1 MNFKRMRKCFTVGIV
16 LFVFSGFIQK
26 TTVEKYRLRFPY
38 KRAGL
43 TERQAAA
50 HLLNRFTFGPT
61 PGQIDEVMHKGLE
74 KWFAEQLN
82 ESIDD
87 SDMLKRLTSYDALN
101 LTNEEIVNTY
111 PNNGQILALAK
122 KNNIILKNTDTSA
135 AGKQEYKEQL
145 KQVMQQYGYK
155 APAELERQI
164 INQKIIRAA
173 YSNNQL
179 EEVMTDFWF
188 NHFNVSLTKN
198 QCLQFVLPYERDA
211 IRSNALGSFDKMLLA
226 TAKHCA
232 MLEYLDNA
240 LSVSTNNPLSKKQQ
254 NNPAAKKFE
263 EKLAEMASDTA
274 QKRMA
279 FLQQM
284 LDAKKNQG
292 LNENYARE
300 IMELHT
306 LGVDGGYTQN
316 DVTQLARALTG
327 WGIMPLLKDGVGKN
341 LIEKAGGID
350 KMKEKGFVIEGD
362 FLFRADKHDEGEKII
377 LNQKLPA
384 NGGYEEGIKMIEFL
398 ANHPSTAKFISKKL
412 AVRFVSDHPSDAL
425 VNKMAD
431 AFLKSNGNIKT
442 VMTVMVN
449 SPEFW
454 NADALREKIRSPFEL
469 AISAVRATKA
479 DVQQPFQLFLWCTK
493 MGQKFYYYQA
503 PTGFPDKASYWIN
516 TGALLNRMNFGL
528 AFATEKIPGIKINLA
543 SLNNNHEPESIE
555 AALNIYSNLLLPERD
570 NAANI
575 KRLIPLITDN
585 NLEKKLNDAASKN
598 TVTEIIPT
606 ADETNGMMNERQTNR
621 AIRQSE
627 RAALNKNNTKPVT
640 LAYLAGNNTMIGQVA
655 GVIIGSPEFQRK

>member
-1 MNFKRMRKCFTVGIV
+1 MSKCFTVGIA
-16 LFVFSGFIQK
+16 LFALSGFVQK
-26 TTVEKYRLRFPY
+26 AAIDRNRLRFPY
-38 KRAGL
+38 KKAGL
-43 TERQAAA
+43 TEKQAAA

-61 PGQIDEVMHKGLE
+61 PGQIDEVVNMGLE
-74 KWFAEQLN
+74 KWFAQQLN
-82 ESIDD
+82 ESLDD
-87 SDMLKRLTSYDALN
+87 TDMLKRLISYDALN
-101 LTNEEIVNTY
+101 LSSEEIVNTY
-111 PNNGQILALAK
+111 PNPGQIIALAK
-122 KNNIILKNTDTSA
+122 KNNIILKNNDTSA

-155 APAELERQI
+155 PPAELERQL

-179 EEVMTDFWF
+179 QEVMTDFWF

-211 IRSNALGSFDKMLLA
+211 IRINALGSFDNMLLA
-226 TAKHCA
+226 TAKHTA

-240 LSVSTNNPLSKKQQ
+240 TSVSNNNPFGQKQL
-254 NNPAAKKFE
+254 NNLLAKRVNDKVEEMVNDTSNKNAAALKQLLNARK
-263 EKLAEMASDTA
+263 T
-274 QKRMA
+274 
-279 FLQQM
+279 
-284 LDAKKNQG
+284 QG

-341 LIEKAGGID
+341 LIDKAGGID
-350 KMKEKGFVIEGD
+350 KMKEKGFVIDGD
-362 FLFRADKHDEGEKII
+362 FLYRPDKHDEGEKII

-384 NGGYEEGIKMIEFL
+384 NGGYEEGVKMIEFL

-412 AVRFVSDHPSDAL
+412 AVRFVSDTPSDAL
-425 VNKMAD
+425 ISKMAD
-431 AFLKSNGNIKT
+431 AFLKSKGNIKT
-442 VMTVMVN
+442 VLTVMVN

-479 DVQQPFQLFLWCTK
+479 DVQQPFQLFLWCTR

-516 TGALLNRMNFGL
+516 TGSLLNRMNFGL
-528 AFATEKIPGIKINLA
+528 AFATEKIPGIKLNLS

-555 AALNIYSNLLLPERD
+555 AALNTYSNLLLPERD

-585 NLEKKLNDAASKN
+585 DLEKKLKDAAAKN
-598 TVTEIIPT
+598 TNAEIIPT
-606 ADETNGMMNERQTNR
+606 ADESDNNMMTNERKNNHALR
-621 AIRQSE
+621 KAE
-627 RAALNKNNTKPVT
+627 KAALNKNNAKPVT
-640 LAYLAGNNTMIGQVA
+640 LAYAAGNNTMIAQVT

>member
-1 MNFKRMRKCFTVGIV
+1 MSKCFTVGIA
-16 LFVFSGFIQK
+16 LFALSGFVQK
-26 TTVEKYRLRFPY
+26 AAIDRNRLRFPY
-38 KRAGL
+38 KKAGL
-43 TERQAAA
+43 TEKQAAA

-61 PGQIDEVMHKGLE
+61 PGQIDEVVNMGLE
-74 KWFAEQLN
+74 KWFAQQLN
-82 ESIDD
+82 ESLEDT
-87 SDMLKRLTSYDALN
+87 DMLKRLITYDALN
-101 LTNEEIVNTY
+101 LSSEEIVNTY
-111 PNNGQILALAK
+111 PNPGQIIALAK
-122 KNNIILKNTDTSA
+122 KNNIILKNNDTSA

-155 APAELERQI
+155 PPAELERQL

-179 EEVMTDFWF
+179 QEVMTDFWF

-211 IRSNALGSFDKMLLA
+211 IRINALGSFDQMLLA
-226 TAKHCA
+226 TAKHTA

-240 LSVSTNNPLSKKQQ
+240 TSVSNNNPFGQKQL
-254 NNPAAKKFE
+254 NNLLAKRANDKIEEMVNDTSNKNAAALKQLLNARK
-263 EKLAEMASDTA
+263 T
-274 QKRMA
+274 
-279 FLQQM
+279 
-284 LDAKKNQG
+284 QG

-341 LIEKAGGID
+341 LIDKAGGID
-350 KMKEKGFVIEGD
+350 KMKEKGFVIDGD
-362 FLFRADKHDEGEKII
+362 FLYRPDKHDEGEKII

-384 NGGYEEGIKMIEFL
+384 NGGYEEGVKMIEFL

-412 AVRFVSDHPSDAL
+412 AVRFVSDTPSEAL
-425 VNKMAD
+425 INKMAD
-431 AFLKSNGNIKT
+431 AFLKSKGNIKT
-442 VMTVMVN
+442 VLTVMVN

-479 DVQQPFQLFLWCTK
+479 DVQQPFQLFLWCTR

-516 TGALLNRMNFGL
+516 TGSLLNRMNFGL
-528 AFATEKIPGIKINLA
+528 AFATEKIPGIKLNLS

-555 AALNIYSNLLLPERD
+555 AALNTYSNLLLPERD

-585 NLEKKLNDAASKN
+585 DLEKKLKDAAAKN
-598 TVTEIIPT
+598 TTAEIIPT
-606 ADETNGMMNERQTNR
+606 ADESDNMTAMSERKNNR
-621 AIRQSE
+621 AMKQAE
-627 RAALNKNNTKPVT
+627 RAALNKNNAKPVT
-640 LAYLAGNNTMIGQVA
+640 LAYAAGNNTMIAQVA

>member
-1 MNFKRMRKCFTVGIV
+1 MSKCFTVGIA
-16 LFVFSGFIQK
+16 LFALSGFVQK
-26 TTVEKYRLRFPY
+26 AAIDRNRLRFPY
-38 KRAGL
+38 KKAGL
-43 TERQAAA
+43 TEKQAAA

-61 PGQIDEVMHKGLE
+61 PGQIDEVVNMGLE
-74 KWFAEQLN
+74 KWFAQQLN
-82 ESIDD
+82 ESLDD
-87 SDMLKRLTSYDALN
+87 TDMLRRLISYDALN
-101 LTNEEIVNTY
+101 LSSEEIVNTY
-111 PNNGQILALAK
+111 PNPGQIIALAK
-122 KNNIILKNTDTSA
+122 KNNIILKNNDTSA

-155 APAELERQI
+155 PPAELERQL

-179 EEVMTDFWF
+179 QEVMTDFWF

-211 IRSNALGSFDKMLLA
+211 IRINALGSFDQMLLA
-226 TAKHCA
+226 TAKHTA

-240 LSVSTNNPLSKKQQ
+240 TSVSNNNPFGQKQL
-254 NNPAAKKFE
+254 NNLLAKRANDKIEEMVNDTSNKNAAALKQLLNARK
-263 EKLAEMASDTA
+263 T
-274 QKRMA
+274 
-279 FLQQM
+279 
-284 LDAKKNQG
+284 QG

-341 LIEKAGGID
+341 LIDKAGGID
-350 KMKEKGFVIEGD
+350 KMKEKGFVIDGD
-362 FLFRADKHDEGEKII
+362 FLYRPDKHDEGEKII

-384 NGGYEEGIKMIEFL
+384 NGGYEEGVKMIEFL

-412 AVRFVSDHPSDAL
+412 AVRFVSDTPSEAL
-425 VNKMAD
+425 INKMAD
-431 AFLKSNGNIKT
+431 AFLKSKGNIKT
-442 VMTVMVN
+442 VLTVMVN

-479 DVQQPFQLFLWCTK
+479 DVQQPFQLFLWCTR

-516 TGALLNRMNFGL
+516 TGSLLNRMNFGL
-528 AFATEKIPGIKINLA
+528 AFATEKIPGIKLNLS

-555 AALNIYSNLLLPERD
+555 AALNTYSNLLLPERD

-585 NLEKKLNDAASKN
+585 DLEKKLKDAAAKN
-598 TVTEIIPT
+598 TTAEIIPT
-606 ADETNGMMNERQTNR
+606 ADESDNMTAMSERKNNR
-621 AIRQSE
+621 AMKQAE
-627 RAALNKNNTKPVT
+627 RAALNKNNAKPVT
-640 LAYLAGNNTMIGQVA
+640 LAYAAGNNTMIAQVA

>member
-1 MNFKRMRKCFTVGIV
+1 MSKCFTVGIA
-16 LFVFSGFIQK
+16 LFALSGFVQK
-26 TTVEKYRLRFPY
+26 AAIDRNRLRFPY
-38 KRAGL
+38 KKAGL
-43 TERQAAA
+43 TEKQAAA

-61 PGQIDEVMHKGLE
+61 PGQIDEVVNMGLE
-74 KWFAEQLN
+74 KWFAQQLN
-82 ESIDD
+82 ESLDD
-87 SDMLKRLTSYDALN
+87 TDMLRRLISYDALN
-101 LTNEEIVNTY
+101 LSSEEIVNTY
-111 PNNGQILALAK
+111 PNPGQIIALAK
-122 KNNIILKNTDTSA
+122 KNNIILKNNDTSA

-155 APAELERQI
+155 PPAELERQL

-179 EEVMTDFWF
+179 QEVMTDFWF
-188 NHFNVSLTKN
+188 NHFNVSITKN

-211 IRSNALGSFDKMLLA
+211 IRINALGSFDQMLLA
-226 TAKHCA
+226 TAKHTA

-240 LSVSTNNPLSKKQQ
+240 TSVSNNNPFGQKQL
-254 NNPAAKKFE
+254 NNLLAKRANDKIEEMVNDTSNKNAAALKQLLNARK
-263 EKLAEMASDTA
+263 T
-274 QKRMA
+274 
-279 FLQQM
+279 
-284 LDAKKNQG
+284 QG

-341 LIEKAGGID
+341 LIDKAGGID
-350 KMKEKGFVIEGD
+350 KMKEKGFVIDGD
-362 FLFRADKHDEGEKII
+362 FLYRPDKHDEGEKII

-384 NGGYEEGIKMIEFL
+384 NGGYEEGVKMIEFL

-412 AVRFVSDHPSDAL
+412 AVRFVSDTPSEAL
-425 VNKMAD
+425 INKMAD
-431 AFLKSNGNIKT
+431 AFLKSKGNIKT
-442 VMTVMVN
+442 VLTVMVN

-479 DVQQPFQLFLWCTK
+479 DVQQPFQLFLWCTR

-516 TGALLNRMNFGL
+516 TGSLLNRMNFGL
-528 AFATEKIPGIKINLA
+528 AFATEKIPGIKLNLS

-555 AALNIYSNLLLPERD
+555 AALNTYSNLLLPERD

-585 NLEKKLNDAASKN
+585 DLEKKLKDAAAKN
-598 TVTEIIPT
+598 TTAEIIPT
-606 ADETNGMMNERQTNR
+606 ADESDNMTAMSERKNNR
-621 AIRQSE
+621 AMKQAE
-627 RAALNKNNTKPVT
+627 RAALNKNNAKPVT
-640 LAYLAGNNTMIGQVA
+640 LAYAAGNNTMIAQVA

>member
-1 MNFKRMRKCFTVGIV
+1 MSKCFTVGIA
-16 LFVFSGFIQK
+16 LFALSGFVQK
-26 TTVEKYRLRFPY
+26 AAIDRNRLRFPY
-38 KRAGL
+38 KKAGL
-43 TERQAAA
+43 TEKQAAA

-61 PGQIDEVMHKGLE
+61 PGQIDEVVNMGLE
-74 KWFAEQLN
+74 KWFAQQLN
-82 ESIDD
+82 ESLDD
-87 SDMLKRLTSYDALN
+87 TDMLRRLISYDALN
-101 LTNEEIVNTY
+101 LSSEEIVNTY
-111 PNNGQILALAK
+111 PNPGQIIALAK
-122 KNNIILKNTDTSA
+122 KNNIILKNNDTSA

-155 APAELERQI
+155 PPAELERQL

-179 EEVMTDFWF
+179 QEVMTDFWF

-211 IRSNALGSFDKMLLA
+211 IRINALGSFDQMLLA
-226 TAKHCA
+226 TAKHTA

-240 LSVSTNNPLSKKQQ
+240 TSVSNNNPFGQKQL
-254 NNPAAKKFE
+254 NNLLAKRANDKIEEMVNDTSNKNAAALKQLLNARK
-263 EKLAEMASDTA
+263 T
-274 QKRMA
+274 
-279 FLQQM
+279 
-284 LDAKKNQG
+284 QG

-341 LIEKAGGID
+341 LIDKAGGID
-350 KMKEKGFVIEGD
+350 KMKEKGFVIDGD
-362 FLFRADKHDEGEKII
+362 FLYSPDKHDEGEKII

-384 NGGYEEGIKMIEFL
+384 NGGYEEGVKMIEFL

-412 AVRFVSDHPSDAL
+412 AVRFVSDTPSEAL
-425 VNKMAD
+425 INKMAD
-431 AFLKSNGNIKT
+431 AFLKSKGNIKT
-442 VMTVMVN
+442 VLTVMVN

-479 DVQQPFQLFLWCTK
+479 DVQQPFQLFLWCTR

-516 TGALLNRMNFGL
+516 TGSLLNRMNFGL
-528 AFATEKIPGIKINLA
+528 AFATEKIPGIKLNLS

-555 AALNIYSNLLLPERD
+555 AALNTYSNLLLPERD

-585 NLEKKLNDAASKN
+585 DLEKKLKDAAAKN
-598 TVTEIIPT
+598 TTAEIIPT
-606 ADETNGMMNERQTNR
+606 ADESDNMIAMSERKNNR
-621 AIRQSE
+621 AMKQAE
-627 RAALNKNNTKPVT
+627 RAALNKNNAKPVT
-640 LAYLAGNNTMIGQVA
+640 LAYAAGNNTMIAQVA

>member
-1 MNFKRMRKCFTVGIV
+1 MSKCFTVGIA
-16 LFVFSGFIQK
+16 LFALSGFVQK
-26 TTVEKYRLRFPY
+26 AAIDRNRLRFPY
-38 KRAGL
+38 KKAGL
-43 TERQAAA
+43 TEKQAAA

-61 PGQIDEVMHKGLE
+61 PGQIDEVVNMGLE
-74 KWFAEQLN
+74 KWFAQQLN
-82 ESIDD
+82 ESLDD
-87 SDMLKRLTSYDALN
+87 TDMLKRLISYDALN
-101 LTNEEIVNTY
+101 LSSEEIVNTY
-111 PNNGQILALAK
+111 PNPGQIIALAK
-122 KNNIILKNTDTSA
+122 KNNISLKNNDTSA

-155 APAELERQI
+155 PPAELERQL

-179 EEVMTDFWF
+179 QEVMTDFWF

-211 IRSNALGSFDKMLLA
+211 IRINALGSFDQMLLA
-226 TAKHCA
+226 TAKHTA

-240 LSVSTNNPLSKKQQ
+240 TSVSNNNPFGQKQL
-254 NNPAAKKFE
+254 NNLLAKRVNDKVEEMVNDTSNKNAAALKQLLNARK
-263 EKLAEMASDTA
+263 T
-274 QKRMA
+274 
-279 FLQQM
+279 
-284 LDAKKNQG
+284 QG

-350 KMKEKGFVIEGD
+350 KMKEKGFVIDGD
-362 FLFRADKHDEGEKII
+362 FLYRPDKHDEGEKII

-384 NGGYEEGIKMIEFL
+384 NGGYEEGVKMIEFL

-412 AVRFVSDHPSDAL
+412 AVRFVSDTPSEAL
-425 VNKMAD
+425 INKMAD
-431 AFLKSNGNIKT
+431 AFLKSKGNIKT
-442 VMTVMVN
+442 VLTVMVN

-479 DVQQPFQLFLWCTK
+479 DVQQPFQLFLWCTR

-516 TGALLNRMNFGL
+516 TGSLLNRMNFGL
-528 AFATEKIPGIKINLA
+528 AFATEKIPGIKLNLS

-555 AALNIYSNLLLPERD
+555 AALNTYSNLLLPERD

-585 NLEKKLNDAASKN
+585 DLEKKLKDAAAKN
-598 TVTEIIPT
+598 TTAEIIPT
-606 ADETNGMMNERQTNR
+606 ADESDNMTAMSERKNNR
-621 AIRQSE
+621 AMKQAE
-627 RAALNKNNTKPVT
+627 RAALNKNNAKPVT
-640 LAYLAGNNTMIGQVA
+640 LAYAAGNNTMIAQVT

>member
-1 MNFKRMRKCFTVGIV
+1 MSKCFTVGIA
-16 LFVFSGFIQK
+16 LFALSGFVQK
-26 TTVEKYRLRFPY
+26 AAIDRNRLRFPY
-38 KRAGL
+38 KKAGL
-43 TERQAAA
+43 TEKQAAA

-61 PGQIDEVMHKGLE
+61 PGQIDEVVNMGLE
-74 KWFAEQLN
+74 KWFAQQLN
-82 ESIDD
+82 ESLEDT
-87 SDMLKRLTSYDALN
+87 DMLKRLITYDALN
-101 LTNEEIVNTY
+101 LSSEEIVNTY
-111 PNNGQILALAK
+111 PNPGQIIALAK
-122 KNNIILKNTDTSA
+122 KNNIILKNNDTSA

-155 APAELERQI
+155 PPAELERQL

-179 EEVMTDFWF
+179 QEVMTDFWF

-211 IRSNALGSFDKMLLA
+211 IRINALGSFDQMLLA
-226 TAKHCA
+226 TAKHTA

-240 LSVSTNNPLSKKQQ
+240 TSVSNNNPFGQKQL
-254 NNPAAKKFE
+254 NNLLAKRANDKIEEMVNDTSNKNAAALKQLLNARK
-263 EKLAEMASDTA
+263 T
-274 QKRMA
+274 
-279 FLQQM
+279 
-284 LDAKKNQG
+284 QG

-341 LIEKAGGID
+341 LIDKAGGID
-350 KMKEKGFVIEGD
+350 KMKEKGFVIDGD
-362 FLFRADKHDEGEKII
+362 FLYRPDKHDEGEKII

-384 NGGYEEGIKMIEFL
+384 NGGYEEGVKMIEFL

-412 AVRFVSDHPSDAL
+412 AVRFVSDTPSEAL
-425 VNKMAD
+425 INKMAD
-431 AFLKSNGNIKT
+431 AFLKSKGNIKT
-442 VMTVMVN
+442 VLTVMVN

-479 DVQQPFQLFLWCTK
+479 DVQQPFQLFLWCTR

-516 TGALLNRMNFGL
+516 TGSLLNRMNFGL
-528 AFATEKIPGIKINLA
+528 AFATEKIPGIKLNLS

-555 AALNIYSNLLLPERD
+555 AALNTYSNLLLPERD

-585 NLEKKLNDAASKN
+585 DLEKKLKDAAAKN
-598 TVTEIIPT
+598 TNAEIIPT
-606 ADETNGMMNERQTNR
+606 ADESDNNMMTNERKNNLALR
-621 AIRQSE
+621 KAE
-627 RAALNKNNTKPVT
+627 KAALNKNNAKPVT
-640 LAYLAGNNTMIGQVA
+640 LAYAAGNNTMIAQVT

>member
-1 MNFKRMRKCFTVGIV
+1 MSKCFTVGIA
-16 LFVFSGFIQK
+16 LFALSGFVQK
-26 TTVEKYRLRFPY
+26 AAIDRNRLRFPY
-38 KRAGL
+38 KKAGL
-43 TERQAAA
+43 TEKQAAA

-61 PGQIDEVMHKGLE
+61 PGQIDEVVNMGLE
-74 KWFAEQLN
+74 KWFAQQLN
-82 ESIDD
+82 ESLDD
-87 SDMLKRLTSYDALN
+87 TDMLKRLISYDALN
-101 LTNEEIVNTY
+101 LSSEEIVNTY
-111 PNNGQILALAK
+111 PNPGQIIALAK
-122 KNNIILKNTDTSA
+122 KNNIILKNNDTSA

-155 APAELERQI
+155 PPAELERQL

-179 EEVMTDFWF
+179 QEVMTDFWF

-211 IRSNALGSFDKMLLA
+211 IRINALGSFDQMLLA
-226 TAKHCA
+226 TAKHTA

-240 LSVSTNNPLSKKQQ
+240 TSVSNNNPFGQKQL
-254 NNPAAKKFE
+254 NNLLAKRVNDKVEEMVNDTSNKNAAALKQLLNARK
-263 EKLAEMASDTA
+263 T
-274 QKRMA
+274 
-279 FLQQM
+279 
-284 LDAKKNQG
+284 QG

-341 LIEKAGGID
+341 LIDKAGGID
-350 KMKEKGFVIEGD
+350 KMKEKGFVIDGD
-362 FLFRADKHDEGEKII
+362 FLYRPDKHDEGEKII

-384 NGGYEEGIKMIEFL
+384 NGGYEEGVKMIEFL

-412 AVRFVSDHPSDAL
+412 AVRFVSDTPSEAL
-425 VNKMAD
+425 INKMAD
-431 AFLKSNGNIKT
+431 AFLKSKGNIKT
-442 VMTVMVN
+442 VLTVMVN

-479 DVQQPFQLFLWCTK
+479 DVQQPFQLFLWCTR

-516 TGALLNRMNFGL
+516 TGSLLNRMNFGL
-528 AFATEKIPGIKINLA
+528 AFATEKIPGIKLNLS

-555 AALNIYSNLLLPERD
+555 AALNTYSNLLLPERD

-585 NLEKKLNDAASKN
+585 DLEKKLKDAAAKN
-598 TVTEIIPT
+598 TTAEIIPT
-606 ADETNGMMNERQTNR
+606 ADESDNMTAMSERKNNR
-621 AIRQSE
+621 AMKQAE
-627 RAALNKNNTKPVT
+627 RAALNKNNAKPVT
-640 LAYLAGNNTMIGQVA
+640 LAYAAGNNTMIAQVA

>member
-1 MNFKRMRKCFTVGIV
+1 MSKCFTVGIA
-16 LFVFSGFIQK
+16 LFALSGFVQK
-26 TTVEKYRLRFPY
+26 AAIDRNRLRFPY
-38 KRAGL
+38 KKAGL
-43 TERQAAA
+43 TEKQAAA

-61 PGQIDEVMHKGLE
+61 PGQIDEVVNMGLE
-74 KWFAEQLN
+74 KWFAQQLN
-82 ESIDD
+82 ESLDD
-87 SDMLKRLTSYDALN
+87 TDMLKRLISYDALN
-101 LTNEEIVNTY
+101 LSSEEIVNTY
-111 PNNGQILALAK
+111 PNPGQIIALAK
-122 KNNIILKNTDTSA
+122 KNNIILKNNDTSA

-155 APAELERQI
+155 PPAELERQL

-179 EEVMTDFWF
+179 QEVMTDFWF

-211 IRSNALGSFDKMLLA
+211 IRINALGSFDQMLLA
-226 TAKHCA
+226 TAKHTA

-240 LSVSTNNPLSKKQQ
+240 TSVSNNNPFGQKQL
-254 NNPAAKKFE
+254 NNLLAKRANDKIEEMVNDTSNKNAAALKQLLNARK
-263 EKLAEMASDTA
+263 T
-274 QKRMA
+274 
-279 FLQQM
+279 
-284 LDAKKNQG
+284 QG

-341 LIEKAGGID
+341 LIDKAGGID
-350 KMKEKGFVIEGD
+350 KMKEKGFVIDGD
-362 FLFRADKHDEGEKII
+362 FLYRPDKHDEGEKII

-384 NGGYEEGIKMIEFL
+384 NGGYEEGVKMIEFL

-412 AVRFVSDHPSDAL
+412 AVRFVSDTPSEAL
-425 VNKMAD
+425 INKMAD
-431 AFLKSNGNIKT
+431 AFLKSKGNIKT
-442 VMTVMVN
+442 VLTVMVN

-479 DVQQPFQLFLWCTK
+479 DVQQPFQLFLWCTR

-516 TGALLNRMNFGL
+516 TGSLLNRMNFGL
-528 AFATEKIPGIKINLA
+528 AFATEKIPGIKLNLS

-555 AALNIYSNLLLPERD
+555 AALNTYSNLLLPERD

-585 NLEKKLNDAASKN
+585 DLEKKLKDAAAKN
-598 TVTEIIPT
+598 TTAEIIPT
-606 ADETNGMMNERQTNR
+606 ADESDNMTAMSERKNNR
-621 AIRQSE
+621 AMKQAE
-627 RAALNKNNTKPVT
+627 RAALNKNNAKPVT
-640 LAYLAGNNTMIGQVA
+640 LAYAAGNNTMIAQVA